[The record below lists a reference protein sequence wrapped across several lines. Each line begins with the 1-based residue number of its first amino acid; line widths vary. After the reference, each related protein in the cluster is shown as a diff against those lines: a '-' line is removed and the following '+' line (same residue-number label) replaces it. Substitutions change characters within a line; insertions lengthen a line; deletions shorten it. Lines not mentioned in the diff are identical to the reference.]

1 MHFLSTV
8 VVAAAAVAVASADDV
23 ISLGPRP
30 FYLIDN
36 MDEGALKKE
45 LQSCSVTDFKKSD
58 FSIGHRGAPL
68 QFAEHSKESYM
79 ASARL
84 GAGVIECDVTFTKDK
99 ELVCR

>member
-1 MHFLSTV
+1 MKFLLIA
-8 VVAAAAVAVASADDV
+8 AAAAVAVASADDN
-23 ISLGPRP
+23 ISIGTRP
-30 FYLIDN
+30 FYLIND
-36 MDEGALKKE
+36 MDDSPLKRE

-58 FSIGHRGAPL
+58 FSIGHRGACL

>member
-8 VVAAAAVAVASADDV
+8 VIAAAAVAVASADDR
-23 ISLGPRP
+23 ISLGPRAS
-30 FYLIDN
+30 YLIND
-36 MDEGALKKE
+36 MDDSELKRE

-58 FSIGHRGAPL
+58 FSIAHRGACL
-68 QFAEHSKESYM
+68 QFAEHSKEAYV
-79 ASARL
+79 AAAEL